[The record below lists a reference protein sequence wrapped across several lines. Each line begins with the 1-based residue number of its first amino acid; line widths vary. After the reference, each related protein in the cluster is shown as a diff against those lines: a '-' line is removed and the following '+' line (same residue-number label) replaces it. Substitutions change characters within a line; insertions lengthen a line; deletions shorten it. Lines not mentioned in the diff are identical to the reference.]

1 MATTV
6 KAFFERRVPEAL
18 AADPNRA
25 KEIAAVYLFK
35 VSGEQGGTWTAD
47 LVASPPV
54 CQPGAVGQPQ
64 CTVELS
70 DKDLCAMVDGG
81 PQAALQI
88 LMAGRLKVSGDPALI
103 AKLTGILR
111 MGG

>member
-103 AKLTGILR
+103 AKLMAILR